1 MNNQLTRSLERL
13 LVIFIA
19 ILILFGLYWMNV
31 QFARNNPGGND
42 FLVHYVGTRSYLQ
55 EGISPYSDEVATRIQ
70 VAAYGHPAEGEEH
83 ELRVAYPLYS
93 VLIFSPFAI
102 IGDYL
107 VARAIWM
114 TVLEIGLIG
123 MTFLCFELFE
133 WKPGIWI
140 QAGILLFSMIWYH
153 AVRGVVNGNAV
164 ILIAFALA
172 AIFLMIR
179 NGYDRPAGMLLA
191 LTTIKPHLV
200 LLIILWI
207 LIWSVYQKRWELI
220 FWFLATMVGL
230 VLLGVALI
238 PDWLI
243 QNLVEVLRYP
253 GYNPA
258 GTLAEALAE
267 WLPGIANQLKWGI
280 WIGISGLLVLEWSKN
295 RDAGFDGFLWGSMLT
310 LVLSQW
316 IGIQT
321 DPGNFILLFPAILLI
336 LSLIAKKFPAKEV
349 LITAIALG
357 GLFFGLWLVFILSLD
372 RTYQPV
378 QGSVMFLPVPAL
390 CLIGLYWVRHWTTGP
405 QKLLWGRVE

>member
-1 MNNQLTRSLERL
+1 MNNRLTRSLERL
-13 LVIFIA
+13 LVILIA

-42 FLVHYVGTRSYLQ
+42 FLVHYVGTRSYLN

-93 VLIFSPFAI
+93 VLLFSPFAI

-164 ILIAFALA
+164 ILIAFALT
-172 AIFLMIR
+172 AIFL
-179 NGYDRPAGMLLA
+179 
-191 LTTIKPHLV
+191 
-200 LLIILWI
+200 ILWI

-230 VLLGVALI
+230 VLIGVALI

-280 WIGISGLLVLEWSKN
+280 WIGISGLLILEWSKN
-295 RDAGFDGFLWGSMLT
+295 RTTGFDGFLWGSMLT

-321 DPGNFILLFPAILLI
+321 DPGNFILLFPALLLI

-349 LITAIALG
+349 LIVSISLG
-357 GLFFGLWLVFILSLD
+357 SLFLGLWLLFILSLD

-405 QKLLWGRVE
+405 QKLLWGRDE